1 MFMFSSSPETS
12 INTVLKKPWLNIA
25 FQELDRLSKEIMLE
39 HIRICEIPAPTF
51 AETERAQYFY
61 QRFCELG
68 LKDTKIDK
76 VGNVTACWPRASD
89 SYICISA
96 HLDTVFPINTNCQ
109 VKKVNERYFAP
120 GIADNAA
127 GLAELLTLA
136 KILTTINIIPNI
148 SILFVATVGEEGIG
162 DLMGVKYLFKESE
175 YKNSIRFFISFDGAG
190 LTRITHQALGSKR
203 YKITF
208 LGSGGHSWADFGIA
222 NPVHALG
229 RAVAKMASYKVPR
242 LPATA
247 YNVGVIEGGS
257 SVNTIA
263 EQAQMQVDLR
273 STAASELEKLE
284 RHLFRSLEE
293 ALVEENQASKFTDNQ
308 LTMKIDL
315 IGDRP
320 SGTLSTSSKLV
331 QTALAATKL
340 FGITPC
346 LDCSSTDAN
355 IPISLGLEAITLGTG
370 GSCGAFHTLS
380 EWYEETDRTLSL
392 KRTLLLILALAEI
405 N

>member
-25 FQELDRLSKEIMLE
+25 FQELDKLSKEIMLE

-51 AETERAQYFY
+51 TEAERAQYFY

-76 VGNVTACWPRASD
+76 VGNVIACWPRVSD

-109 VKKVNERYFAP
+109 VKKVGERYFAP

-127 GLAELLTLA
+127 GLAELLALA
-136 KILTTINIIPNI
+136 QILTKINIIPNI

-162 DLMGVKYLFKESE
+162 DLRGVKYLFKESE
-175 YKNSIRFFISFDGAG
+175 YRNSIPFFISFDGAG

-208 LGSGGHSWADFGIA
+208 FGSGGHSWADFGIA

-229 RAVAKMASYKVPR
+229 RAVAKMASYKAPR

-247 YNVGVIEGGS
+247 YNIGVIEGGS

-320 SGTLSTSSKLV
+320 SGKLSTSSKLV

-355 IPISLGLEAITLGTG
+355 IPISLGLEAVTLGTG

-405 N
+405 D